1 MNYPLFKFVHLLGAI
16 LMGAG
21 LIGVWMSDLRS
32 RQLRE
37 LNALAEAV
45 RNIAVFYDGLV
56 VPGALLLLASGTW
69 MIIEFHGGWN
79 FVQVP
84 WLLGMVVLFAFEF
97 VEGNTVTRLYFMR
110 LRRITREA
118 LRTGAITPE
127 LEKAR
132 GEGIPTFTHFLDL
145 PILFLIVALG
155 AIRPTSWTLFM
166 VGTVVA
172 VVIATVLTLS
182 IPKLYPWGDAKRD
195 P

>member
-1 MNYPLFKFVHLLGAI
+1 MNYPIFKFVHLLGAI

-182 IPKLYPWGDAKRD
+182 IPKLYPWGEAKRD

>member
-79 FVQVP
+79 FVQAP

-182 IPKLYPWGDAKRD
+182 IPKLYPWGEAKRD

>member
-1 MNYPLFKFVHLLGAI
+1 
-16 LMGAG
+16 
-21 LIGVWMSDLRS
+21 
-32 RQLRE
+32 
-37 LNALAEAV
+37 
-45 RNIAVFYDGLV
+45 
-56 VPGALLLLASGTW
+56 
-69 MIIEFHGGWN
+69 
-79 FVQVP
+79 
-84 WLLGMVVLFAFEF
+84 
-97 VEGNTVTRLYFMR
+97 VTRLYFMR

-132 GEGIPTFTHFLDL
+132 GEGIPNFTHFLDL

-155 AIRPTSWTLFM
+155 AIRPTSWTLFV

-182 IPKLYPWGDAKRD
+182 IPKLYPWGEAKRD